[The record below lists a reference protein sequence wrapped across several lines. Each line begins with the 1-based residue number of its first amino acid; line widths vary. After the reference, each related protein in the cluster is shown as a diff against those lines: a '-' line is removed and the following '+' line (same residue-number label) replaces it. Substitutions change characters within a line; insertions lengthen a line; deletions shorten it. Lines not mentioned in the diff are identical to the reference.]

1 MPNSLT
7 EIGGSA
13 FYDCESLS
21 NIIIPNSITV
31 IESLTFSGCKSL
43 KTVVLPNKLVKICKF
58 AFTSC
63 ETLDNVILPDT
74 LTTIENS
81 AFANCSS
88 LNELIIP
95 KKVTKLGHD
104 FVNPYNSVNLKY
116 EDTNGWQK
124 RYTDSSSLN
133 STGYYGDWE
142 DIDSSIMADSDA
154 LKKLMKSEY
163 NDGKI
168 TYKYEFQKV

>member
-13 FYDCESLS
+13 FCDCESLS
-21 NIIIPNSITV
+21 NITIPNSITV
-31 IESLTFSGCKSL
+31 IETQTFDGCKSL

-58 AFTSC
+58 AFFNC
-63 ETLDNVILPDT
+63 KTLDNVILPDT
-74 LTTIENS
+74 LTTIEDDV
-81 AFANCSS
+81 FYGCSS
-88 LNELIIP
+88 LSELFIP
-95 KKVTKLGHD
+95 KNITKLGYF
-104 FVNPYNSVNLKY
+104 FVSPYNNVNLKF